1 MDLGNALDWGMTLQL
16 VIRLIGEEILIF
28 FRFSKWLS
36 YYINF
41 EAIYSSYKFKVF
53 RPLIELIKRTV
64 SAVGYLPVVL
74 NVQDTYGAISPEFN
88 KICLKAK
95 G

>member
-36 YYINF
+36 YYINL
-41 EAIYSSYKFKVF
+41 EAI
-53 RPLIELIKRTV
+53 
-64 SAVGYLPVVL
+64 
-74 NVQDTYGAISPEFN
+74 
-88 KICLKAK
+88 
-95 G
+95 